1 MSPALPSRGAR
12 ASLLPADNP
21 TAALAYSRQTRAY
34 IDKNWDRINERLIGG
49 KSKAEA
55 IAWWETHL
63 VLLGMGAS
71 IATTLLTLNLVA
83 DLYMLLTVPKSSSY
97 DALDD
102 TAGKHPLRE
111 PPPPTVGLRRFSSRR
126 GGGPGDES
134 KV

>member
-1 MSPALPSRGAR
+1 MSQPDDAAFTHEIRVGWGDCDPARIAYTGHIPGW
-12 ASLLPADNP
+12 
-21 TAALAYSRQTRAY
+21 ALQA
-34 IDKNWDRINERLIGG
+34 ID
-49 KSKAEA
+49 
-55 IAWWETHL
+55 AWWEAHL

-83 DLYMLLTVPKSSSY
+83 DLYMLLIVPKASSY

-102 TAGKHPLRE
+102 TAGKNPLRE
-111 PPPPTVGLRRFSSRR
+111 PPPPTVGLRRFSSKR